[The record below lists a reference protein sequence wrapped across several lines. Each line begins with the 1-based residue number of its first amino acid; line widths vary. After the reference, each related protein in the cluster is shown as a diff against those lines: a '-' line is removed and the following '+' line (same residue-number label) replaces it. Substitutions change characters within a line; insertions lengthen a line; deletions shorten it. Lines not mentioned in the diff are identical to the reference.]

1 MKKVLVFCV
10 LLSLWLSL
18 DGSGAWAIDVGWMQE
33 GVRVWYFGAAGT
45 GMSSDAEE
53 AYLFTS
59 IDGTNA
65 QVTHHSTINHW
76 VSPNPVDTGTYAI
89 LGKEGP
95 CWIHPQTIRTLKS
108 GDHWQG
114 QEIVT
119 VLPGPYTYDTFINE
133 FPSIPYLLLPIKTL
147 FDLRS
152 ERNMV
157 KIVYMM
163 ENFSTGTAYFDAE
176 TGLLLFRTNS
186 TGFVTVFFILS
197 EINYDFASQQAF
209 AEDNGP
215 HTGFK
220 SNIIKTSS
228 TSNYVMIQSS
238 VETRYGN
245 TVQMWVSTSAGG
257 SINIYAPPNE
267 NYCFFGSEPV
277 LRRKYMTATP
287 NYPPEGWN
295 EYGEYLWW
303 WVPQE
308 ALQSSSMNIVNVP
321 MTRTSTEPFTFAAI
335 EVGTGLYF
343 SNIIFDNDG
352 YMTDFSSKYSAI
364 GLNIDLGPSASPGVP
379 IHLIDGLEYYRN
391 TMGRATPLPP
401 SPTLISPSGT
411 ITTTT
416 PTYSWN
422 AVSEATEYDLKV
434 NDSKGDKILR
444 WYTSSEAGCAS
455 GIGTCSVTPTTAL
468 ATGPG
473 TWWIQ
478 TKNSAGTGPWSSGMS
493 FTVEGISTPNLP
505 IGSTNA
511 GTNTSYSYVIGRSA
525 SNVGHSI
532 QYFFDWGDGTNSDW
546 LPVGTTS
553 ALHSWTSA
561 GSYLIKAQ
569 ARCAAHISAVSS
581 WSGNLSVIVDTVSN
595 PTTPSGV
602 TSGTVGVSYVY
613 STSGSSSE
621 LGHPIQYLFDWG
633 DGSNSGWLPVGKVT
647 ASKSWSSVGTYLIKV
662 QARCSIHTS
671 VVSLFSDVLTVSI
684 EPPSITLQSPPNGDI
699 FNSCSLTTSHQPTF
713 TWTPNGTFTKITIL
727 FSPSLMDFT
736 APIVKASIQPTKNN
750 WLPSIGIWQK
760 IMVSSNNNGSIRDIY
775 WKVVGAMKDKT
786 LWESEPGNISIGNT
800 TAPEI
805 QSPGEG
811 NKLPPGIPPTFIF
824 NTNCNIKFEL
834 DISSVSDFGDPKK
847 IKKITYT
854 IKDPHLTPT
863 VQKTLSSVQWK
874 AVNKLIGTATGY
886 FRFRAWDGIKRET
899 ISEVRSFTVQ

>member
-1 MKKVLVFCV
+1 MKKVLVFSV

-18 DGSGAWAIDVGWMQE
+18 DGAGVWAIDVGWMQK

-95 CWIHPQTIRTLKS
+95 CWIHPQTLQTLKS
-108 GDHWQG
+108 GDYWQG

-147 FDLRS
+147 FDLES
-152 ERNMV
+152 QRNMV

-163 ENFSTGTAYFDAE
+163 EDFSTGTAYFDAE

-197 EINYDFASQQAF
+197 EINYDFASQKAF

-228 TSNYVMIQSS
+228 AANYVMIQSS

-277 LRRKYMTATP
+277 LRRKYMTDTP

-308 ALQSSSMNIVNVP
+308 ALQSSSINVFNVP
-321 MTRTSTEPFTFAAI
+321 MTRTSTAPYTFAAI
-335 EVGTGLYF
+335 GVGTGLYF
-343 SNIIFDNDG
+343 SNLIFDNDG
-352 YMTDFSSKYSAI
+352 YMTDFSAKYSAI

-379 IHLIDGLEYYRN
+379 IHLVDGLEYYRN
-391 TMGRATPLPP
+391 TMGRATPPP
-401 SPTLISPSGT
+401 PPATLISPSGT

-416 PTYSWN
+416 PTYTWN

-434 NDSKGDKILR
+434 NDSKENKILR

-468 ATGPG
+468 AAGSG

-478 TKNSAGTGPWSSGMS
+478 AKNSAGTGPWSSGMS
-493 FTVEGISTPNLP
+493 FTVEGVSTPNLP
-505 IGSTNA
+505 SGPTNA
-511 GTNTSYSYVIGRSA
+511 ETNTSYSYVIGGSA

-553 ALHSWTSA
+553 ASHSWTSA
-561 GSYLIKAQ
+561 GTYLIKAQ

-581 WSGNLSVIVDTVSN
+581 WSGNLSVIVDTVST

-621 LGHPIQYLFDWG
+621 SGHSIQYLFDWG
-633 DGSNSGWLPVGKVT
+633 DGTNSGWLPVGKT
-647 ASKSWSSVGTYLIKV
+647 SASKSWTLPGTYSVKAK
-662 QARCSIHTS
+662 ARCSIHNLIISSWSTALDVS
-671 VVSLFSDVLTVSI
+671 MQKVAVLHPNGGEVIHSGSTYEIRWGAPPEATTCKLFYSLDNGATWKPINTGAPLTGSSYLWQVPKTGGNKPACRIKVVGYNGTTKVGADISDKPFTIEVVRLTYPNGGESLSPSQDITVTWTTYDTIADVNQVRLFYSLDNGVTWKLFPSQPDPGSNLGSHKVTLPNKTKLKCKVKVVLKDDKARTVGSDVS
-684 EPPSITLQSPPNGDI
+684 D
-699 FNSCSLTTSHQPTF
+699 
-713 TWTPNGTFTKITIL
+713 GTFTI
-727 FSPSLMDFT
+727 SP
-736 APIVKASIQPTKNN
+736 
-750 WLPSIGIWQK
+750 
-760 IMVSSNNNGSIRDIY
+760 
-775 WKVVGAMKDKT
+775 
-786 LWESEPGNISIGNT
+786 
-800 TAPEI
+800 
-805 QSPGEG
+805 
-811 NKLPPGIPPTFIF
+811 
-824 NTNCNIKFEL
+824 
-834 DISSVSDFGDPKK
+834 
-847 IKKITYT
+847 
-854 IKDPHLTPT
+854 
-863 VQKTLSSVQWK
+863 
-874 AVNKLIGTATGY
+874 
-886 FRFRAWDGIKRET
+886 
-899 ISEVRSFTVQ
+899 